1 MAIEKYQGKYVV
13 AEDALKVIDM
23 PTINSGC
30 RMLKDASEK
39 LDNLSKKIEVLKDL
53 INRDTLSISDSNME
67 AIIEEYGKR
76 TRDFSLYINDLSET
90 VNTTTQRVV
99 NRKQVIFNEEAKR
112 LDEQEALLH
121 LDTTPQQT
129 TDMGGVLNEG
139 E

>member
-30 RMLKDASEK
+30 RMLKDAAEK

-129 TDMGGVLNEG
+129 SDIGGVLNEG

>member
-1 MAIEKYQGKYVV
+1 MAIEKYQGKYVI

-23 PTINSGC
+23 PTINNGC

-39 LDNLSKKIEVLKDL
+39 LENLSKKIEVLKDL
-53 INRDTLSISDSNME
+53 INRDSLSVSDSNME
-67 AIIEEYGKR
+67 AIIEEYEKR

>member
-1 MAIEKYQGKYVV
+1 
-13 AEDALKVIDM
+13 
-23 PTINSGC
+23 
-30 RMLKDASEK
+30 
-39 LDNLSKKIEVLKDL
+39 
-53 INRDTLSISDSNME
+53 ME